1 MSTPNSSVISP
12 VQVDVQES
20 KESKSESKESKRSRA
35 VSESELAE
43 ANRRILEIG
52 QRQGYGAMMS
62 ELFKHP
68 VTGEGLDYAESRM
81 YYG

>member
-20 KESKSESKESKRSRA
+20 KESESESKGVTEL
-35 VSESELAE
+35 ELAE

-52 QRQGYGAMMS
+52 QRQGYGAMVS